1 MTLPIA
7 AENMPSAMYTPLVVL
22 LVAYVLLS
30 ILANRARG
38 HEDRAQ
44 AERYATIAFGVV
56 LVSAAYVVILL
67 IATVFSYPTRTY
79 DMLIILF
86 DIVAFFAILLFIF
99 FLIAEL
105 IPTTLRRGRG
115 R

>member
-1 MTLPIA
+1 MMLPIA

-22 LVAYVLLS
+22 LVAYALLS

-44 AERYATIAFGVV
+44 AVV
-56 LVSAAYVVILL
+56 LVSAAYVVVLL
-67 IATVFSYPTRTY
+67 IATVFSYPSRVY

-86 DIVAFFAILLFIF
+86 DIVAFFLLLLFIF
-99 FLIAEL
+99 FLLAEL
-105 IPTTLRRGRG
+105 IPGALRRSRG

>member
-1 MTLPIA
+1 MMLPIA

-22 LVAYVLLS
+22 LVAYALLS

-44 AERYATIAFGVV
+44 AERYTNIAFAVV
-56 LVSAAYVVILL
+56 LVSAAYVVVLL
-67 IATVFSYPTRTY
+67 IATVFSYPSRVY

-86 DIVAFFAILLFIF
+86 DIVAFFLLLLFIF
-99 FLIAEL
+99 FLLAEL
-105 IPTTLRRGRG
+105 IPGALRRSRG

>member
-1 MTLPIA
+1 MILPIA
-7 AENMPSAMYTPLVVL
+7 AENMPSSMYTPLVVL
-22 LVAYVLLS
+22 LIAYALLG

-38 HEDRAQ
+38 HENREQ
-44 AERYATIAFGVV
+44 AERYTNIAFAVV
-56 LVSAAYVVILL
+56 LVSAAYVVVLL
-67 IATVFSYPTRTY
+67 IATVFSYPTRTW

-86 DIVAFFAILLFIF
+86 DIIAFFALLLFVF

-105 IPTTLRRGRG
+105 IPHTLRRSRD